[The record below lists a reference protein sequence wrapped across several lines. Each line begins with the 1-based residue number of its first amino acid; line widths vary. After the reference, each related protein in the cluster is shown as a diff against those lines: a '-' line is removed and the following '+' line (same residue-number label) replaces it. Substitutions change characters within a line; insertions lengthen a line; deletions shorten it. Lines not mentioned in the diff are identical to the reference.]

1 MKNSALMWMLF
12 HSPQTEDMDQVL
24 SLQTMLFIV
33 TAADGY
39 LLFTLFSFSHFS
51 VPHRL
56 CLNQGKRDL
65 TFQC

>member
-1 MKNSALMWMLF
+1 MWMLF

-39 LLFTLFSFSHFS
+39 LLFTLFSFAR
-51 VPHRL
+51 VPHSL